1 MGLFSFVRQVWNTP
15 PRHSVK
21 QRTRDL
27 RFPQVPE
34 SSVQLKTDSLNV
46 SWRKYD
52 GAKRGRVHG
61 DWQAVGTSG
70 NAEIYGSL
78 ATLRN
83 RSRDLCRN
91 DDYARGIIRNILK
104 NVVYTGIGFQAQVK
118 QLKDLKKNDDR
129 VNNSIEAA
137 WKCWSKKQYCDVTGT
152 SSFNELQQLAFKS
165 YLESG
170 EVFIRKIRQSFG
182 GSKVPFA
189 LEIIEADQIAEDYNT
204 TAPNGNNVVMGIEL
218 NSWNRP
224 VAYWLYERHPGD
236 FWFGGL
242 NSGGKTTAN
251 VRSLMRIP
259 AEEIIH
265 LFQRERPGDVRGV
278 PILYS
283 TINRLRNLNKYE
295 EAELVAARAAANFM
309 GIIETP
315 FADMIG
321 QPNTDDDGNPIEG
334 EPQPTEETLT
344 PGIIKY
350 LAEGEKFSSFA
361 PNRPNSAFEGFH
373 RNQLRASAVGT
384 GVAFTGAS
392 GDYSQSNYSS
402 SRLELLDIRDVWK
415 MMQQWFINNFL
426 VEVYEP
432 WLEQAVLSGCL
443 KFNDYELRTE
453 RYHVIR
459 WTPRGYSWVDPHKEI
474 NATIAAIKSGLT
486 TVTEEVAKQ
495 GGDFEEN
502 IKAIAR
508 EREILDLYGVTLTFD
523 GYAVHDEEEEK
534 VVNPK
539 QDAA

>member
-1 MGLFSFVRQVWNTP
+1 MGFLRFWRSLFDAP

-21 QRTRDL
+21 HNL
-27 RFPQVPE
+27 NKFPVE
-34 SSVQLKTDSLNV
+34 
-46 SWRKYD
+46 WRKYD
-52 GAKRGRVHG
+52 GAKRGRTHS

-70 NAEIYGSL
+70 NAEIYGSI

-104 NVVYTGIGFQAQVK
+104 NVVYTGISFQAQVK
-118 QLKDLKKNDDR
+118 QLKDTKKNDNR
-129 VNNSIEAA
+129 INNAIEEK
-137 WKCWSKKQYCDVTGT
+137 WQYWSKKKYCDVTGQ
-152 SSFNELQQLAFKS
+152 SSFSELQQLAFKS
-165 YLESG
+165 FLESG
-170 EVFIRKIRQSFG
+170 EVFIRKVKQPFSDCSI
-182 GSKVPFA
+182 PFA
-189 LEIIEADQIAEDYNT
+189 LELIEADQVAEDHNT
-204 TAPNGNNVVMGIEL
+204 VAPNGNQIVMGIEL
-218 NSWNRP
+218 NNWSRP
-224 VAYWLYERHPGD
+224 VAYWMYERHPGD

-242 NSGGKTTAN
+242 NAGGRASSN
-251 VRSLMRIP
+251 VRNLIRVP

-309 GIIETP
+309 GIVTSPNIDLIE
-315 FADMIG
+315 A
-321 QPNTDDDGNPIEG
+321 PNTDEDGNPIEG
-334 EPQPTEETLT
+334 ELRPDENLT
-344 PGIIKY
+344 PGIIRY
-350 LAEGEKFSSFA
+350 LAEGEDFKSFA

-373 RNQLRASAVGT
+373 RNQLRASAVGA

-415 MMQQWFINNFL
+415 MTQKWFINNFL
-426 VEVYEP
+426 VEVYES
-432 WLEQAVLSGCL
+432 WLGQAVLAGC
-443 KFNDYELRTE
+443 FNFPDYEIRPQ
-453 RYHVIR
+453 RYRVIR

-486 TVTEEVAKQ
+486 TVTDEVAKQ

-508 EREILDLYGVTLTFD
+508 EREILEEYKVTLNFD
-523 GYAVHDEEEEK
+523 GIAVHEDEK
-534 VVNPK
+534 LGNS
-539 QDAA
+539 DLDINRD